1 MGFGEGFNGFKGEL
15 TRVKVV
21 NTFYGARYRAITSGY
36 GFLAVHAGH
45 IPGRLVGFR
54 GVRDLE

>member
-1 MGFGEGFNGFKGEL
+1 M
-15 TRVKVV
+15 VV
-21 NTFYGARYRAITSGY
+21 NTFYGARYSAVTSGY

-45 IPGRLVGFR
+45 IPGRLMGVI